1 MNNQPYG
8 GYKQKKSDFVL
19 IGFFVFCCIIFVLAS
34 LTLPI
39 VILAYTENFKTEIIC
54 MQPKSNITVI
64 PLPPSP
70 QNSSN
75 NTNTT
80 FSPQITQTTFTAPAP
95 KHTDLV
101 DTIGIYKWLIVHGAI
116 GIFEVVNVII
126 YFVSSFLTETNV
138 GVCSWITSLCLMI
151 MIALFRFSWLIVGAV
166 MFWRDCPNLYPSQMN
181 DLMWATLI
189 IGFIGLWSTVGTSIG
204 GKYNGA
210 SRAENN
216 YKTSRAGVY
225 RV

>member
-1 MNNQPYG
+1 MSNRQKNN
-8 GYKQKKSDFVL
+8 SDLCAEGCL
-19 IGFFVFCCIIFVLAS
+19 ISLGVIFVLAS

-39 VILAYTENFKTEIIC
+39 VILSYTENFKTEITC
-54 MQPKSNITVI
+54 MPKFSNATITTISVPI
-64 PLPPSP
+64 P

-75 NTNTT
+75 ITNMIFAPTT
-80 FSPQITQTTFTAPAP
+80 LTPTNLATPTPTSS
-95 KHTDLV
+95 HTNLAY
-101 DTIGIYKWLIVHGAI
+101 TIGIYPWMIVHGAI
-116 GIFEVVNVII
+116 GIVEAINIII
-126 YFVSSFLTETNV
+126 YIVTSFLWETECGVYSWVSSLCFLILLV
-138 GVCSWITSLCLMI
+138 F
-151 MIALFRFSWLIVGAV
+151 FRFSWLVVGAV

-216 YKTSRAGVY
+216 YKISRAGVY